1 MNHRVQQRLERL
13 IAADQG
19 ALLAEAQVGLEKE
32 GLRMAESGVIAQ
44 TSHPAALGSA
54 LTHPFI
60 TTDYAEALLEFVTP
74 PSTDS
79 AEALGFLHDLHVF
92 TQQRLDNELIWAASM
107 PCVVDGENSIRIAEY
122 GDSNSG
128 RFRHLYRRGLGARYG
143 KTMQVIAGIH
153 FNYSLPE
160 TFWPIYQQLEQ
171 DNQPLQ
177 SFIDQSYFAL
187 IRNVQ
192 RYNWLLLYLFG
203 ASPALCKSF
212 LRQQSHGLQEF
223 DRNTWY
229 DPEATSL
236 RMSDIGYS
244 NRRRCRMQVSHDSL
258 ADYIKSLRW
267 ALHTDC
273 PPFVALGVKVDGD
286 YRQLN
291 SRVLQ
296 VENEYYSAIR
306 PKCPP
311 LQGERPL
318 LALQRRGV
326 AYVELRSSDIDVF
339 HSTGL
344 NEPQLRFMEA
354 FLLFCLFHDSPMISK
369 SEQAEMNHNQL
380 LAARQGRKPGL
391 CLQQAGNERCLKDW
405 GLELC
410 FAMQGLCEQLDQA
423 YHSDAYTQSLQV
435 QIEALRDSD
444 RTPSARMLAA
454 MRAEHVGF
462 YHFAQARSLDYA
474 QRFRHTVLAPERERQ
489 LQSLVEQSLAE
500 QQACETADQPAFAD
514 YLKAYLNQIE

>member
-1 MNHRVQQRLERL
+1 MTHHVQQRLERL

-19 ALLAEAQVGLEKE
+19 HLLAGAYIGLEKE
-32 GLRMAESGVIAQ
+32 GLRMAHNGLIAH
-44 TSHPAALGSA
+44 TPHPAALGSA

-74 PSTDS
+74 PSLNS
-79 AEALGFLHDLHVF
+79 AEALDFLHDLHVF
-92 TQQRLDNELIWAASM
+92 TQQHLDNELIWAASM

-122 GDSNSG
+122 GHSNQG

-160 TFWPIYQQLEQ
+160 AFWAVYQQLEQ
-171 DNQPLQ
+171 DRQPLQ
-177 SFIDQSYFAL
+177 AFTDQAYFGL
-187 IRNVQ
+187 IRNVL

-229 DPEATSL
+229 EPEATSL

-258 ADYIKSLRW
+258 ADYINSLRW

-273 PPFVALGVKVDGD
+273 PPFVALGVEVDGT

-296 VENEYYSAIR
+296 IENEYYSTIR
-306 PKCPP
+306 PKSAPVS
-311 LQGERPL
+311 GERPL

-339 HSTGL
+339 SPIGL
-344 NEPQLRFMEA
+344 NEPQVRFMEA
-354 FLLFCLFHDSPMISK
+354 FLVFCLLQNSPMISK
-369 SEQAEMNHNQL
+369 SEQAEISHNQL
-380 LAARQGRKPGL
+380 LTARQGRKPSL
-391 CLQQAGNERCLKDW
+391 CLQQAGKERCLKDW

-410 FAMQGLCEQLDQA
+410 GTLQGVCEQLDQA
-423 YHSDAYTQSLQV
+423 YDSAAYTQSLHT

-444 RTPSARMLAA
+444 RTPSARVLTA
-454 MRAEHVGF
+454 MRAEGVGF
-462 YHFAQARSLDYA
+462 YHFAHGRSADYA
-474 QRFRHTVLAPERERQ
+474 QQFRSTRLAVNRAQ
-489 LQSLVEQSLAE
+489 HLQSLVEQSLAE
-500 QQACETADQPAFAD
+500 QRAWETAEQPPFAD
-514 YLKAYLNQIE
+514 YLSAYLSQI